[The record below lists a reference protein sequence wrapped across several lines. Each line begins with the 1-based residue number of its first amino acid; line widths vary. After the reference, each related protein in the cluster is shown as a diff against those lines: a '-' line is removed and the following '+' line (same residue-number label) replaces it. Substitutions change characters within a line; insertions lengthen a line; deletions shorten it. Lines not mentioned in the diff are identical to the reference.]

1 MACYRTAIYGSLTQR
16 PAFLDSTFLKPEP
29 LQYRLDMES
38 ARDVN
43 GDARRLVE
51 GAWRLRKLTIWFEA
65 LIGVPAM
72 IVGFWL
78 WGNHFVSDMTK
89 WLLIFSPFL
98 IAIPLVAYR
107 YLTQRTRPR
116 AAVLWVR
123 RFHRGSK
130 ATAEQK
136 FLEFAVVDWGQLIT
150 LADDCVDT
158 DVASRMMLT
167 WKYYVVVAALLAI
180 TVVITHSGT
189 AMFVGGLAGFGVFL
203 LGRRRRARVNLGDE
217 RVKLTKIVRAM
228 RSRRMP
234 SSASVVLRCPRD
246 SDLWRE
252 VIVELSQTI
261 DAAILSPAEGSPQV
275 DWEVR
280 TLANSLGAEKM
291 IVLTYG
297 GEPGL
302 PLSPSV
308 RVLNIPTK
316 IPWWAEQHWRSAAV
330 TVGSAILTSRR
341 PSIASEDS

>member
-1 MACYRTAIYGSLTQR
+1 
-16 PAFLDSTFLKPEP
+16 
-29 LQYRLDMES
+29 MES
-38 ARDVN
+38 ERDIH

-51 GAWRLRKLTIWFEA
+51 GAWRIRKLTIWFEA

-98 IAIPLVAYR
+98 VAIPLVAYR

-150 LADDCVDT
+150 LADDSVDT

-167 WKYYVVVAALLAI
+167 WKYYVGVAALLAI
-180 TVVITHSGT
+180 TVLITHSGT

-252 VIVELSQTI
+252 VIVELSQTV
-261 DAAILSPAEGSPQV
+261 DAATLSPAEGSPQV
-275 DWEVR
+275 DWEVS

-308 RVLNIPTK
+308 QVLNIPTK

-341 PSIASEDS
+341 PCIASEDS